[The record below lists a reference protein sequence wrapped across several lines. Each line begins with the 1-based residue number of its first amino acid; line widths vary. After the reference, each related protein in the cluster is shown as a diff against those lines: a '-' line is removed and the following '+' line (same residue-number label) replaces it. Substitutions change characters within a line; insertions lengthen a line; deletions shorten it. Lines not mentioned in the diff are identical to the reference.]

1 MAWKKGESGNLQ
13 GRPRKTDVRTL
24 CTRGS
29 KVAIKILRE
38 YIEGKR
44 ECSDADRL
52 KAIFYILDRTEAKPA
67 ADESGGMFQ
76 GAQIVVHTGFQD
88 APPAITAPTI
98 DVTPVNGTGYD
109 AEHDDEDEG
118 IE

>member
-24 CTRGS
+24 CARGS

-38 YIEGKR
+38 YVEGKR
-44 ECSDADRL
+44 DCSDADRL

-76 GAQIVVHTGFQD
+76 GASITVHTGFQD
-88 APPAITAPTI
+88 APQALTAPMKDI
-98 DVTPVNGTGYD
+98 TPVNGRAPT
-109 AEHDDEDEG
+109 HDDDVDEG